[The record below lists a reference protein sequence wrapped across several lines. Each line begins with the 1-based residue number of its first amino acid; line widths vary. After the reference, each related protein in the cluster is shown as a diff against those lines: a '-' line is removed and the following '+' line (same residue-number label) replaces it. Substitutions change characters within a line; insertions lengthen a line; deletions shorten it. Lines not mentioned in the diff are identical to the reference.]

1 MSESHEKLRDVI
13 TELSALE
20 PPKQPDADLWAR
32 FAAERQELID
42 ELEYLAGRFPAEL
55 QTVLGD
61 GGQESLN
68 ASCERITE
76 AMGSLAFESKALQ
89 QECTEV
95 RNRRH
100 KLAQHQRFSG
110 GGQRP
115 DASIS
120 TVG

>member
-1 MSESHEKLRDVI
+1 MSESHEKLHELI
-13 TELSALE
+13 AELSALD
-20 PPKQPDADLWAR
+20 PPTQPDADLWAR

-42 ELEYLAGRFPAEL
+42 ELEYLAGRFPADL
-55 QTVLGD
+55 KAVLSD
-61 GGQESLN
+61 GGQERLN
-68 ASCERITE
+68 ASCKRIDD
-76 AMGSLAFESKALQ
+76 AMDALAFESKALQ

-110 GGQRP
+110 GGQRS